1 MVQQNSCRWW
11 KRTHFESITVIMIL
25 VIHGNSMGGIII
37 HYCVTSRR
45 LRGKLGTQKMVNLP
59 KDRMIEALPFTYCGL
74 DMFGLF
80 IIK

>member
-1 MVQQNSCRWW
+1 
-11 KRTHFESITVIMIL
+11 
-25 VIHGNSMGGIII
+25 MGGIII